1 MSPKGK
7 PKEGVT
13 IKTTVDLP
21 DTLWRAAKVRAIN
34 DGADLRRVIIAAL
47 EQYLKRKSTKREV

>member
-13 IKTTVDLP
+13 VKTTVDLP
-21 DTLWRAAKVRAIN
+21 DALWRAAKVRAI
-34 DGADLRRVIIAAL
+34 DEGTDLRRVIIAAL
-47 EQYLKRKSTKREV
+47 EQYLKRKSTKREG